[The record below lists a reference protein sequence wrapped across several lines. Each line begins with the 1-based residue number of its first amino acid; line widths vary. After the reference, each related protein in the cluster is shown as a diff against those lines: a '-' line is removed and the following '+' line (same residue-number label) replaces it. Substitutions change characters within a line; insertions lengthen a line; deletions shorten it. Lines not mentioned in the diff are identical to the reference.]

1 MDHTSSKRFIITL
14 SFVCVIL
21 SVYLTTTNGFL
32 DKERPDYEFYFT
44 PMWIPLDNPEHSRLF
59 DKTIWVLVGT
69 FTIRMKEPIH
79 LHSLSL
85 KWTGPEPIEIHSAS
99 LYRGSKT
106 TLKATDD
113 YLIADGQWLYENEYQ
128 KLIFNFPQT
137 EKLYISN
144 TFYLV
149 LTISKDSE
157 NILTKGTFE
166 ILPDNLPGC
175 LQRSLKH
182 APVYLTFA
190 PPTDLIRSYV
200 S

>member
-1 MDHTSSKRFIITL
+1 MDHTSSNRLIITL
-14 SFVCVIL
+14 SFFYVIFCVYI
-21 SVYLTTTNGFL
+21 TTTNGFL

-44 PMWIPLDNPEHSRLF
+44 PMWIPLDSPEHTHLF
-59 DKTIWVLVGT
+59 DKTTWVLVGT
-69 FTIRMKEPIH
+69 FAIRMKEPSH
-79 LHSLSL
+79 LRSLSL

-113 YLIADGQWLYENEYQ
+113 YLIGDGQWVYENDYQ
-128 KLIFNFPQT
+128 KLMFAFPHA

-149 LTISKDSE
+149 LTLAHDSE
-157 NILTKGTFE
+157 HLLNKGTFE

-175 LQRSLKH
+175 LQRALKQT
-182 APVYLTFA
+182 PVYLTLA
-190 PPTDLIRSYV
+190 PPTHSITSHI